1 MLNDIFGSP
10 IRSGDVRQSVR
21 YSQSTTFHHVLGP
34 GMVAGAMMLL
44 LSSRSRH
51 WYYGSPPGRWD
62 RCWYNDAS
70 PLSL

>member
-34 GMVAGAMMLL
+34 GMVAGTMMLL
-44 LSSRSRH
+44 LSSRGRL
-51 WYYGSPPGRWD
+51 WYYGVAPQSLGSS
-62 RCWYNDAS
+62 YNEVTPAS
-70 PLSL
+70 L